1 MLSRP
6 CFRGAADFAC
16 TRLDGWEI
24 QYGGTVKEPF
34 PPAEL
39 FPQRQ
44 NPDALVFTMLLPAGL
59 TQYVARAEYM
69 SKALPIGSSSPIQ
82 LAPVRGCH

>member
-1 MLSRP
+1 M
-6 CFRGAADFAC
+6 GI
-16 TRLDGWEI
+16 E
-24 QYGGTVKEPF
+24 YGGTVKEPF